1 MEVAALLR
9 VPQGFVGLYAE
20 AYYRCKDC
28 EGW

>member
-1 MEVAALLR
+1 MGVAALLW
-9 VPQGFVGLYAE
+9 VLQEFVGLYAE